1 MLIEPQEL
9 GAGYEFVNKIVGGV
23 IPKEYIPSVEK
34 GIKDAMA
41 GGVLA
46 GYEVLGVKA
55 TLKHGSFHEV
65 DSSEMAFGIAGSMAL
80 KEAVKKANPAL
91 LEPVMK
97 VDVEVPEEF
106 MGDVIGDISS
116 RRGRVEKME
125 TEKGISFVSTIVPL
139 ANMFGYATDIRNKTK
154 GQGTFTMEFMAYEEV
169 PPNVAEEIK
178 GERAKTAA

>member
-1 MLIEPQEL
+1 ML
-9 GAGYEFVNKIVGGV
+9 
-23 IPKEYIPSVEK
+23 
-34 GIKDAMA
+34 

-80 KEAVKKANPAL
+80 KQGVQKASPAI
-91 LEPVMK
+91 LEPMMK
-97 VDVEVPEEF
+97 VDIEVPEEF
-106 MGDVIGDISS
+106 MGDVIGDVSS

-125 TEKGISFVSTIVPL
+125 TEKGVSYVATFVPL

-154 GQGTFTMEFMAYEEV
+154 GQGTFTMEFHAYEEV
-169 PPNVAEEIK
+169 PPNIATEITK
-178 GERAKTAA
+178 ERAAAPAA